1 MRSASAGCRV
11 WSEKILTGLVLLL
24 AAGSACAPRRV
35 PPLPA
40 ATALPC
46 FAADAPE
53 VVWAWHPDPAERAR
67 LDHWCLGV
75 GAPLVITQPPGPGIT
90 TRLLVLS
97 WNVHV
102 GAGRVE
108 DVMAIL
114 RRRAVDDA
122 AGQTGFILLLQEAF
136 RSGGGVPAPMA
147 PRSAVPGA
155 IRPRRPA
162 SDVGVLAR
170 TLGLSLAYVPSMRN
184 GAGEREDE
192 REDRG
197 SAILTTETLRDVRAI
212 ELPFGRQRRI
222 AVMATV
228 VPRGG
233 APLRVVSGHFD
244 VARGTR
250 RQAAYLSSYLAAQ
263 AAAGPPIV
271 LGADTNATFG
281 RRDRAVRALGEVL
294 PLEPCGEGRT
304 SAWLARVDFMF
315 STLPAGVPRTCER
328 VDDSHG
334 SDHVPLLLTIDR
346 WG

>member
-1 MRSASAGCRV
+1 MRSGKR
-11 WSEKILTGLVLLL
+11 LTGLLLLL
-24 AAGSACAPRRV
+24 AMGSACAPRGV
-35 PPLPA
+35 QPLPA
-40 ATALPC
+40 ATALLC
-46 FAADAPE
+46 FGSEPPE
-53 VVWAWHPDPAERAR
+53 VVWARHPDPAERPR

-75 GAPLVITQPPGPGIT
+75 GAPLVITQPPGAGVT

-108 DVMAIL
+108 DVLEIL
-114 RRRAVDDA
+114 RRRAA
-122 AGQTGFILLLQEAF
+122 ADPGGQTGVILLLQEAF
-136 RSGGGVPAPMA
+136 RAGAGVPAPVA
-147 PRSAVPGA
+147 PHHAVPGA

-170 TLGLSLAYVPSMRN
+170 THGLSLAYVPSMRN
-184 GAGEREDE
+184 GRGEREDE

-244 VARGTR
+244 LARGAR

-281 RRDRAVRALGEVL
+281 LRDRAVRALREVL
-294 PLEPCGEGRT
+294 PLEPCGQGRT